1 MLLKIAVCDDEAIH
15 RLIIRDKLD
24 KFAISNDVDYELDE
38 FCTSEELLKIKN
50 IYDILFLDVQLENG
64 VNSIEIGKQLVKD
77 GLPAFIFY
85 VFSVA

>member
-50 IYDILFLDVQLENG
+50 IYDTSIFRYSAGKWSKQYRNWQTTNSGWIGCYHYFNNLF
-64 VNSIEIGKQLVKD
+64 
-77 GLPAFIFY
+77 
-85 VFSVA
+85 